1 MTFNMNDLMEALAT
15 ANTAP
20 KDARTAQQMADEL
33 GVPRCTVAKA
43 LRALGQQKRV
53 TCHRVPLVGVDGRNV
68 MVPAYV
74 ILPPR

>member
-20 KDARTAQQMADEL
+20 KDARTAQQMAD
-33 GVPRCTVAKA
+33 
-43 LRALGQQKRV
+43 ALGTKGRV
-53 TCHRVPLVGVDGRNV
+53 QCHRVPTVGVDGRNV

-74 ILPPR
+74 VLPPR